1 RADKCA
7 GVFYGGDGSA
17 LAAAIVFVLAILA
30 WVGVTCAILF
40 VGIKVTVGIR
50 VSKEME
56 TIGMDDSKHGGQSF
70 PEIAKVDN
78 GM

>member
-30 WVGVTCAILF
+30 WVGVMCIILF

-56 TIGMDDSKHGGQSF
+56 TIGMDDSKHGGQTF
-70 PEIAKVDN
+70 PEMLKAD
-78 GM
+78 GH